1 MDSYQS
7 AASDVDAMIRFTLLA
22 ILSEAGCN
30 AMHWRKT
37 AHLTGLKNMLH
48 VLAVLK
54 GEIFDEDN

>member
-1 MDSYQS
+1 LNLIDSYQS
-7 AASDVDAMIRFTLLA
+7 AASDVDAMIRAALLA

-37 AHLTGLKNMLH
+37 ANLTGLKNMSH

-54 GEIFDEDN
+54 GEIFD

>member
-7 AASDVDAMIRFTLLA
+7 AASDVDAMKGSTLLA

-30 AMHWRKT
+30 AMDWRKT
-37 AHLTGLKNMLH
+37 AHITGLKNMLH

-54 GEIFDEDN
+54 GEIFD

>member
-7 AASDVDAMIRFTLLA
+7 AASDVDAMIISAVLA

-30 AMHWRKT
+30 AIHWRKT
-37 AHLTGLKNMLH
+37 AHLTGLKNILH

-54 GEIFDEDN
+54 GEIFD

>member
-1 MDSYQS
+1 MDLYQS
-7 AASDVDAMIRFTLLA
+7 AASDVDAMIRSTLLA

-37 AHLTGLKNMLH
+37 AHITGLKNMLP

-54 GEIFDEDN
+54 GEIFD

>member
-7 AASDVDAMIRFTLLA
+7 AASDVDAMKGSTLLA

-30 AMHWRKT
+30 AMYWRKT
-37 AHLTGLKNMLH
+37 AHMTGLKNMLH

-54 GEIFDEDN
+54 GEIFD